1 MTKTLQPHRQKHR
14 EGRNQAFNHVGQQLY
29 RYPALRC
36 SALERYANIYIT
48 SQMIPYKTRPD
59 SSNKL
64 PPGIPYI
71 VGNEAAERF
80 SYYGMRAILVI
91 FMTQY
96 LMNSS
101 GQLDVMSENE
111 AQGYFHLFVST
122 VYFMPLFGALLAD
135 GLLGKYRTIIFLSLI
150 YCLGHFA
157 LAIDDTRMGL
167 LIGQGL
173 IAMGAGG
180 IKPCVSAHIGDQFG
194 IANRHLMTKV
204 FSWFY
209 FSINF
214 GAFTAMLIIPWL
226 LDHYGSS
233 IAFAVP
239 GFLMLLATVT
249 FWSGRYR
256 FVHIPP
262 AGINFIKEMFS
273 HDGMASLGKLAS
285 IYAFIAIFW
294 ALFEQ
299 TGSSWIL
306 QAQKMDRLVF
316 GFELLPS
323 QIQAANPLLIML
335 LVPLF
340 SYVIYP
346 FLSRFFVLTAL
357 RKMTIGLFL
366 TVIAF
371 AIPGYIQMQ
380 LDNGLSPHI
389 IWQLLAYVLLTSAE
403 VMVSITCL
411 EFSYTQ
417 APKTMKS
424 FVMAFYFLSVAVG
437 NLFTSA
443 VNFFIQNE
451 DGTSKLAGANYFWF
465 FTGLMFITAVLFL
478 FVSNRY
484 KEDNSYTML

>member
-1 MTKTLQPHRQKHR
+1 
-14 EGRNQAFNHVGQQLY
+14 
-29 RYPALRC
+29 
-36 SALERYANIYIT
+36 
-48 SQMIPYKTRPD
+48 MIPYKTRPD
-59 SSNKL
+59 TINTL
-64 PPGIPYI
+64 PTGIPYI
-71 VGNEAAERF
+71 IGNEAAERF
-80 SYYGMRAILVI
+80 SYYGMRAILVV

-96 LMNSS
+96 LMNSA
-101 GQLDVMSENE
+101 GQPDVMSENE
-111 AQGYFHLFVST
+111 AQGYFHLFVSA

-135 GLLGKYRTIIFLSLI
+135 GLLGKYRTIIYLSLI

-157 LAIDDTRMGL
+157 LAVDDTRMGL

-173 IAMGAGG
+173 IALGAGG

-194 IANRHLMTKV
+194 IANRHLMTRV

-233 IAFAVP
+233 FAFAVP
-239 GFLMLLATVT
+239 GLLMLLATLT

-256 FVHIPP
+256 FVHIQP
-262 AGINFIKEMFS
+262 AGVDFIKEMFS
-273 HDGMASLGKLAS
+273 RTGLTSLSKLAS
-285 IYAFIAIFW
+285 IYAFIAVFW

-346 FLSRFFVLTAL
+346 CLTRFFVLTPL

-371 AIPGYIQMQ
+371 AIPGAIQMQ
-380 LDNGLSPHI
+380 LDKGLSPHI
-389 IWQLLAYVLLTSAE
+389 TWQLLAYVLLTSAE

-424 FVMAFYFLSVAVG
+424 FVMAFYFLSVAIG

-443 VNFFIQNE
+443 VNFFIQND
-451 DGTSKLAGANYFWF
+451 DGTSKLAGADYYWF

-478 FVSNRY
+478 FVSLRY
-484 KEDNSYTML
+484 KEDLSYTVR

>member
-1 MTKTLQPHRQKHR
+1 
-14 EGRNQAFNHVGQQLY
+14 
-29 RYPALRC
+29 
-36 SALERYANIYIT
+36 
-48 SQMIPYKTRPD
+48 MIPYKTRPD
-59 SSNKL
+59 PSSKL
-64 PPGIPYI
+64 PSGIPYI

-111 AQGYFHLFVST
+111 AQGYFHLFVSA

-135 GLLGKYRTIIFLSLI
+135 GILGKYRTIIFLSLI
-150 YCLGHFA
+150 YCMGHFA
-157 LAIDDTRMGL
+157 MAIDDTRVGL
-167 LIGQGL
+167 LIGQSL
-173 IAMGAGG
+173 IAVGAGG

-226 LDHYGSS
+226 LDNYGSS

-239 GFLMLLATVT
+239 GLLMLLATVT
-249 FWSGRYR
+249 FWLGRYR
-256 FVHIPP
+256 FVHIQP
-262 AGINFIKEMFS
+262 AGITFIKEMFS
-273 HDGMASLGKLAS
+273 RAGITSLGKLAS
-285 IYAFIAIFW
+285 IYAFIAVFW

-306 QAQKMDRLVF
+306 QAQKMDRILF

-346 FLSRFFVLTAL
+346 FLGRFIVLTAL

-371 AIPGYIQMQ
+371 AIPSYIQMQ
-380 LDNGLSPHI
+380 LDNSLTPHI
-389 IWQLLAYVLLTSAE
+389 TWQLLAYVLLTSAE

-424 FVMAFYFLSVAVG
+424 FVMAFYFLSVAIG

-451 DGTSKLAGANYFWF
+451 DGTSKLAGADYFWF
-465 FTGLMFITAVLFL
+465 FTGLMLITAVLFL

-484 KEDNSYTML
+484 REDKACTML

>member
-1 MTKTLQPHRQKHR
+1 MTATLPNNYKVNKMINYKTQPDQS
-14 EGRNQAFNHVGQQLY
+14 
-29 RYPALRC
+29 
-36 SALERYANIYIT
+36 SALP
-48 SQMIPYKTRPD
+48 S
-59 SSNKL
+59 
-64 PPGIPYI
+64 GIPYI

-80 SYYGMRAILVI
+80 SYYGMRAILVV
-91 FMTQY
+91 FMTQN

-101 GQLDVMSENE
+101 GQLAVMSENE
-111 AQGYFHLFVST
+111 AQGYFHLFVSI

-135 GLLGKYRTIIFLSLI
+135 GLLGKYQTIIFLSLI

-194 IANRHLMTKV
+194 IANQHLMTKV

-233 IAFAVP
+233 VAFAVP
-239 GFLMLLATVT
+239 GFLMLMATVT

-256 FVHIPP
+256 FVHVPP
-262 AGINFIKEMFS
+262 AGINFIKEIFS
-273 HDGMASLGKLAS
+273 HVGITSLGKLAS

-294 ALFEQ
+294 ALFDQ

-306 QAQKMDRLVF
+306 QAQKMNRSVF

-346 FLSRFFVLTAL
+346 FLSRFFVLTPL

-371 AIPGYIQMQ
+371 AIPSIIQIQ
-380 LDNGLSPHI
+380 LDNGLTPPI
-389 IWQLLAYVLLTSAE
+389 IWQLLAYLFLTSAE

-424 FVMAFYFLSVAVG
+424 FVMAFYFLSVALG

-443 VNFFIQNE
+443 VNFFIQND
-451 DGTSKLAGANYFWF
+451 DGSSKLAGANYFWF
-465 FTGLMFITAVLFL
+465 FTGLMLMTALLFL
-478 FVSNRY
+478 LASKHY
-484 KEDNSYTML
+484 QEDN